1 MIEYDEFGPEKIISV
16 YNAKTGMKGFVVID
30 NIACG
35 PGKGGIRMTPTVTVE
50 EVANLA
56 RAMTW
61 KCALADIPF
70 GGAKSG
76 IVADDKK
83 ISIEK
88 KEAIVKSFS
97 EAIKIVCPELYVA
110 APDMYMGEKEMQWF
124 AQANGSNKACTG
136 KPKSMG
142 GLPHE
147 LGSTGFG
154 VYHATRV
161 ASQYAN
167 LDLEDATVA
176 IEGFGNVGSFAA
188 KFLSEKGCKLIAVSD
203 SKGVVYNGDGIDFNK
218 LEKIKQESD
227 SVINYKPA
235 SKDCCEN
242 ILDVNADILIT
253 AAIPNLIKP
262 GDVDRLEFKLIV
274 EGSNIPMSFDV
285 ENLCSLKG
293 IIVVPDFIANAGG
306 LISSYIEYIDG
317 DKNNAFKMIE
327 EKVSVNT
334 KFTLEEAKS
343 RQCLPRECALNI
355 GKDRIR
361 KKCKICDFLDEHKT
375 KKMTVT

>member
-176 IEGFGNVGSFAA
+176 IEGFGNV
-188 KFLSEKGCKLIAVSD
+188 VSD

-375 KKMTVT
+375 EKMIVT